1 MLVCSV
7 AYYCSRAR
15 SRLADGEPRRV
26 VQDSVSTLLTVYKRT
41 IWRLESIYDILY
53 ASYTRKKGIQDVV
66 GGVIHLSAFRRNGG
80 CHAATSEGRC
90 TQSQTPLRRTQS
102 RFNRDSKDTSRRQH
116 STIHVRSNPFQ
127 PFSSPVIH
135 ALRFSV
141 FITQSIIG
149 VIITHSLTHSPHSP
163 HSLTHSAH
171 SLTHSG
177 YIVSRKTR

>member
-1 MLVCSV
+1 M
-7 AYYCSRAR
+7 
-15 SRLADGEPRRV
+15 
-26 VQDSVSTLLTVYKRT
+26 LLTIY
-41 IWRLESIYDILY
+41 ESIYDYNILY

-141 FITQSIIG
+141 FITMFITQSFIG
-149 VIITHSLTHSPHSP
+149 VIITHSTHSP